1 VTQILFEIAAAILAA
16 TALASWAN
24 AKLLRLPVAVGLLV
38 VGLAVVAITAVVD
51 ALRPD
56 WGLYAALAEVVGQV
70 NYPSLVLNFML
81 AYLLFAGAMGV
92 NLAALRRRTL
102 PVAVLATVGTVV
114 TAVLVAAAIWGV
126 AQLFGYP
133 LSPVWALVFGV
144 LVSPT
149 DPIAVLAMTKR
160 TDLDPEVR
168 AQLEGEALFNDG
180 VAVVLFRA
188 ALAYAIAQVGGA
200 TGEAVTAASIAQHVG
215 VEALGGAAVGAAGG
229 LVALLILAAVDDWM
243 TETLVTVACATA
255 VYAVAQHFHL
265 SGPIG
270 VVVAGLIVGSAWGD
284 RVLSDAAKHYVKP
297 FWHLTDEA
305 LNAVLFF
312 LAGLQA
318 VRLAIGDDFPWAAVL
333 AAPVILLLARWIAV
347 APVTFALPF
356 AGGKGGVKAANVLTW
371 AGVRGG
377 LSLAMALSLPDVPE
391 KPLILGATLSI
402 VVFSIV
408 VQSMTMEKL
417 AVGTGYGTPKA
428 DPEPTH

>member
-1 VTQILFEIAAAILAA
+1 VTQQLFEIAAGILAA
-16 TALASWAN
+16 TVFAAWVN
-24 AKLLRLPVAVGLLV
+24 ARFLKLPVAVGLLV
-38 VGLAVVAITAVVD
+38 AGLLAVAVTAAVD
-51 ALRPD
+51 FVQPG
-56 WGLYAALAEVVGQV
+56 WGLFEGLSGLIGQV

-92 NLAALRRRTL
+92 NVAALRRRSVA
-102 PVAVLATVGTVV
+102 VAVLAIVGTII
-114 TAVLVAAAIWGV
+114 TAVLVAAATWGV
-126 AQLFGYP
+126 AQLFGYA

-160 TDLDPEVR
+160 TELDPDVR

-188 ALAYAIAQVGGA
+188 ALAFAIAQAGGA
-200 TGEAVTAASIAQHVG
+200 AGEEVTALSIAQHVG
-215 VEALGGAAVGAAGG
+215 VEAFGGAAVGAAGG
-229 LVALLILAAVDDWM
+229 LLAILILAATDDWM

-270 VVVAGLIVGSAWGD
+270 VVVAGLIVGSNWGD
-284 RVLSDAAKHYVKP
+284 RVMSEGAKHYVKP

-318 VRLAIGDDFPWAAVL
+318 VRLAFGDGFPWAPAL
-333 AAPVILLLARWIAV
+333 AAPFILLASRWLA
-347 APVTFALPF
+347 VTPF
-356 AGGKGGVKAANVLTW
+356 SFLFPFPGGKSGVPSANVQTW

-377 LSLAMALSLPDVPE
+377 LSLAMALSVPDVPE
-391 KPLILGATLSI
+391 KALIVAATLAI
-402 VVFSIV
+402 VAFSIV

-417 AVGTGYGTPKA
+417 AVGTGYGVPKTE
-428 DPEPTH
+428 PEPTH